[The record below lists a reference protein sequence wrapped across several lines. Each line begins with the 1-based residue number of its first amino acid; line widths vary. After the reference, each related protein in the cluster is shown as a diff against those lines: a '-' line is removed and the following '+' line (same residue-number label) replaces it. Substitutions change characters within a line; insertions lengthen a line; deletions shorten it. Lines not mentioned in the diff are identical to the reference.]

1 MEARLASSSSFRA
14 PRAGAAPGV
23 ARNFEDLRFRGWK
36 GGLITPHRAFASIR
50 PTLADAIGSIVLL
63 VGMSLAWVAML
74 DRIGR
79 FWGAIFTFWAAK
91 LHLGANVVMVPHS
104 WGTHI
109 HFALPYISVPAGPVS
124 PLAWSLTAVITAGVL
139 AATFFLNE
147 EHLAWV
153 YIARALV
160 IIQTSALVYFAFF
173 SARFPHDLPGY
184 TVSML
189 TFGVILIGLVPVIL
203 ALTFY
208 VFDLPFTRKLVLT
221 LLAIGHLTLFIPLQ
235 YVLHVY
241 ILQHSILFM
250 PVLYFA
256 FGPFLDVLVFVAL
269 YSWGMSWRS
278 RSDLRSA

>member
-1 MEARLASSSSFRA
+1 L
-14 PRAGAAPGV
+14 PAGAA
-23 ARNFEDLRFRGWK
+23 RNLDDLRFRGWK
-36 GGLITPHRAFASIR
+36 GGLITPHRAFAQIR
-50 PTLADAIGSIVLL
+50 PTLGDAIASVVLL
-63 VGMSLAWVAML
+63 VGMSLGWVTLL
-74 DRIGR
+74 DRLGR
-79 FWGAIFTFWAAK
+79 FWGAVFAFWAAK
-91 LHLGANVVMVPHS
+91 LQLGANVVMVPHH
-104 WGTHI
+104 WGAHI
-109 HFALPYISVPAGPVS
+109 HFALPYIGVPAGPVS
-124 PLAWSLTAVITAGVL
+124 PLTWSITAVVTAGVL
-139 AATFFLNE
+139 AATFYLHE

-153 YIARALV
+153 YIARAMV

-208 VFDLPFTRKLVLT
+208 VFDMSFTRKLALTVL
-221 LLAIGHLTLFIPLQ
+221 AVAHLTLFIPLQ

-241 ILQHSILFM
+241 ILRKSVLFM
-250 PVLYFA
+250 PLLYFA

-278 RSDLRSA
+278 RADLRSAQSRDIP